1 MSLRLHIA
9 TENAA
14 FSEGPA
20 TELARIL
27 RKLADRIEH
36 DPAPYIVL
44 RDSNGNRVGECQI
57 SETEESEE

>member
-14 FSEGPA
+14 FSESPA
-20 TELARIL
+20 SELARIL
-27 RKLADRIEH
+27 RKLADRIES

-44 RDSNGNRVGECQI
+44 RDVNGNMVGECQI